1 MAHDAIAKDSFID
14 ALPVELGLKVRER
27 DPLTL
32 DASLHVA
39 LRLEAIQQAVL
50 TREEA
55 DGTVRAGGRAR
66 AIAADARAPSDDVIL
81 AKLDKFVSRCDAQL
95 QTIGGRMNSL
105 ESSVRRQQCA
115 VEPQRAPATGQA
127 ADGRVR
133 RVTADAGSS
142 SDDAVLAKLH
152 ELQTHF
158 DTELEALNGRL
169 DTIEAVVQLQQP
181 SLQSKNDEFEMRA
194 QRECFICGDTTHLM
208 RQCSKRNVFNKV
220 GGLKPSRF
228 VQNRV
233 GVQQDDSVPAVALVR
248 AVRLGTCE
256 DVSSRR
262 PTRTAGDGFASAES
276 HADVRTDQW
285 NPPCQ
290 PVVDGRV
297 SSSRVWH
304 VHAPGELAELQQA
317 DSDIGPIVRLR
328 IESDEQPSMDVLRDQ
343 SSNAKVYWSQWPRL
357 VLREGVVYRTVFDKH
372 GRPDG
377 LQLLVP
383 TCLRSELMHFVH
395 TGPAGSHVGVAKTM
409 QQVFRR
415 GWWPS
420 WRADVCRQ
428 LNRCSSC
435 RCRGARPSPGLSQP
449 TRVNSVPD
457 SCPADLAE
465 PRGVRV
471 CDRRR

>member
-1 MAHDAIAKDSFID
+1 MHSIKLEDSN
-14 ALPVELGLKVRER
+14 PRGSCK
-27 DPLTL
+27 
-32 DASLHVA
+32 
-39 LRLEAIQQAVL
+39 
-50 TREEA
+50 
-55 DGTVRAGGRAR
+55 TVW
-66 AIAADARAPSDDVIL
+66 
-81 AKLDKFVSRCDAQL
+81 
-95 QTIGGRMNSL
+95 
-105 ESSVRRQQCA
+105 
-115 VEPQRAPATGQA
+115 
-127 ADGRVR
+127 
-133 RVTADAGSS
+133 
-142 SDDAVLAKLH
+142 
-152 ELQTHF
+152 
-158 DTELEALNGRL
+158 
-169 DTIEAVVQLQQP
+169 
-181 SLQSKNDEFEMRA
+181 
-194 QRECFICGDTTHLM
+194 
-208 RQCSKRNVFNKV
+208 
-220 GGLKPSRF
+220 
-228 VQNRV
+228 V

-262 PTRTAGDGFASAES
+262 PTRTAGDGLASADSTPSGVRDAATALAVSRKAES
-276 HADVRTDQW
+276 HADVRIDQW

-290 PVVDGRV
+290 PMVDGRV

-304 VHAPGELAELQQA
+304 VHAPSELAELQQA

-357 VLREGVVYRTVFDKH
+357 VLRKGVVYRTVFDKH

-420 WRADVCRQ
+420 WRADVRRQ